1 LAPKDTRP
9 STDKPRG
16 VDYPNGMNKWIWLT
30 VRLAI
35 TALAATEGA
44 LNGDNW
50 LPARPVTA
58 LWLLGWVAYGVI
70 AVPVVVWA
78 QRLNPRNKP
87 VWHFPAWTRNP
98 LTLRDPMQF
107 FHMIG
112 FVFLAA
118 GLGVAGRALWSAEM
132 LRIAHVVVPAVG
144 VGIIAGSYVAA
155 RLFRQQLEG
164 RAQESVP

>member
-1 LAPKDTRP
+1 
-9 STDKPRG
+9 
-16 VDYPNGMNKWIWLT
+16 MNKWIWLI

-35 TALAATEGA
+35 TALAAIEGA

-50 LPARPVTA
+50 LPARPITA
-58 LWLLGWVAYGVI
+58 LAVIGWVAYGVI

-87 VWHFPAWTRNP
+87 VWHFPSWTRNP

-107 FHMIG
+107 FHLIG

-118 GLGVAGRALWSAEM
+118 GLGVAGRALSIGEA
-132 LRIAHVVVPAVG
+132 LSIAHVVVPGVG

-155 RLFRQQLEG
+155 RLFRKQLEAP
-164 RAQESVP
+164 AQEPAK

>member
-1 LAPKDTRP
+1 
-9 STDKPRG
+9 
-16 VDYPNGMNKWIWLT
+16 MWLI

-35 TALAATEGA
+35 TALAATEGW

-50 LPARPVTA
+50 LPTRPVTA
-58 LWLLGWVAYGVI
+58 WWLLGWVAYGLI
-70 AVPVVVWA
+70 AVPAVVWA

-87 VWHFPAWTRNP
+87 SWHFPSWRRNP

-118 GLGVAGRALWSAEM
+118 GLGVAARAHSVGET
-132 LRIAHVVVPAVG
+132 LRIAHAVVPAVG
-144 VGIIAGSYVAA
+144 VGIIAGSYLAA
-155 RLFRQQLEG
+155 WLFRRHLEVAPPQG
-164 RAQESVP
+164 TP

>member
-1 LAPKDTRP
+1 M
-9 STDKPRG
+9 S
-16 VDYPNGMNKWIWLT
+16 KWIWLI
-30 VRLAI
+30 VRLAV
-35 TALAATEGA
+35 TAVAATEGA

-50 LPARPVTA
+50 LPARPVST
-58 LWLLGWVAYGVI
+58 LVLVGWMAYGVL

-87 VWHFPAWTRNP
+87 VWHFPSWTRNP

-118 GLGVAGRALWSAEM
+118 GLGVAGRALSSGEP
-132 LRIAHVVVPAVG
+132 LRIAHAVVPAVG

-155 RLFRQQLEG
+155 RLFRKQLESG
-164 RAQESVP
+164 LQESRT

>member
-1 LAPKDTRP
+1 M
-9 STDKPRG
+9 S
-16 VDYPNGMNKWIWLT
+16 KWIWLT

-50 LPARPVTA
+50 LPAHAVTA
-58 LWLLGWVAYGVI
+58 PYLIGWTAYGLI

-87 VWHFPAWTRNP
+87 VWHFPSWMRNP

-112 FVFLAA
+112 FAFLAA
-118 GLGVAGRALWSAEM
+118 GLGVAGRAVASGEALQ
-132 LRIAHVVVPAVG
+132 IAHSVVPAIG
-144 VGIIAGSYVAA
+144 VGIIAGSYLAA
-155 RLFRQQLEG
+155 QVFRRHLEG
-164 RAQESVP
+164 AVQESTP